1 MAELWLRIDLMA
13 PGRVGPGKVVLLER
27 IDALGSISA
36 AGRALGMSYKRAW
49 QLVDELNRS
58 FRLPVVATHMGGAAR
73 GGAKLTECGKEIVR
87 RYRRIEEQA
96 RRAASEDLAALQAL
110 AGEAPEPQEAST
122 ERQDARVASPG
133 A

>member
-1 MAELWLRIDLMA
+1 MA

-58 FRLPVVATHMGGAAR
+58 FRLPVVTTHMGGAAR
-73 GGAKLTECGKEIVR
+73 GGARLTECGQEIVC
-87 RYRRIEEQA
+87 RYRRIEAQA
-96 RRAASEDLAALQAL
+96 RAAASEDLAALEAL
-110 AGEAPEPQEAST
+110 ADGQRGPGSQEQVGGRHRQEA
-122 ERQDARVASPG
+122 
-133 A
+133 